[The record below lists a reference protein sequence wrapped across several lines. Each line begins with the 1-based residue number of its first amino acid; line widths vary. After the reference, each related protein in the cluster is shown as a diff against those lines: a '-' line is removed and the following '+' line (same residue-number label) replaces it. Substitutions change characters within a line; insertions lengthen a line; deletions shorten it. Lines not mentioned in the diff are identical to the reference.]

1 MNEKDPLNVIVTGVG
16 GQGNVLVSQFMG
28 RALVRAG
35 YHVTIGETYGASQRG
50 GAVMSHLRV
59 SRQAQYGPLIPSGQA
74 DVILGLEPV
83 ETLRVLA
90 QYGNPAVTVITNS
103 RPVYPLSVAIGAAR
117 YPTTEDIVAA
127 LEELSSRAWLI
138 NATDIALELGASIL
152 ANIVMVGALAG
163 AGVLPL
169 APEEIEAEFQESL
182 PGDRLESNLKA
193 FRRGLAE
200 AHARLRRSG
209 SASG

>member
-1 MNEKDPLNVIVTGVG
+1 MEGNDPLNVIVTGVG
-16 GQGNVLVSQFMG
+16 GQGNVLISQLMG

-50 GAVMSHLRV
+50 GAVMSHLRA
-59 SRQAQYGPLIPSGQA
+59 SRQAQYGPLIPQGQA

-83 ETLRVLA
+83 EALRVLG
-90 QYGNPAVTVITNS
+90 QYGNPDVTVITNS
-103 RPVYPLSVAIGAAR
+103 RPVYPLAVAIGTAH
-117 YPTTEDIVAA
+117 YPSVEEIVKA

-152 ANIVMVGALAG
+152 ANIIMVGALVG

-169 APEEIEAEFQESL
+169 AAEEFELELRESL
-182 PGDRLESNLKA
+182 PADRLDLNLKA
-193 FRRGLAE
+193 FRIGLAE
-200 AHARLRRSG
+200 AKAR
-209 SASG
+209 

>member
-1 MNEKDPLNVIVTGVG
+1 MKEKDPLNVIVTGVG

-50 GAVMSHLRV
+50 GAVMSHLRI
-59 SRQAQYGPLIPSGQA
+59 SRQAQYGPLIPAGQA
-74 DVILGLEPV
+74 NVILGLEPV

-103 RPVYPLSVAIGAAR
+103 RPVYPLAVAIGAAH
-117 YPTTEDIVAA
+117 YPTVDEIMTV
-127 LEELSSRAWLI
+127 LEELSSSAWLI
-138 NATDIALELGASIL
+138 NATDIAVELGAPIL
-152 ANIVMVGALAG
+152 ANVVMVGALVG
-163 AGVLPL
+163 AGLLPL
-169 APEEIEAEFQESL
+169 GPEEIELEFQESIL
-182 PGDRLESNLKA
+182 GDKLELNLKA

-200 AHARLRRSG
+200 AKARLRRSG

>member
-50 GAVMSHLRV
+50 GAVMSHLRI
-59 SRQAQYGPLIPSGQA
+59 SRRAQYGPLIPFGQA
-74 DVILGLEPV
+74 DVIVGLEPV

-117 YPTTEDIVAA
+117 YPTVEEIMTA

-138 NATDIALELGASIL
+138 NATDIAVELGAPIL

-163 AGVLPL
+163 AAVLPL
-169 APEEIEAEFQESL
+169 GPQEFELEFQESL
-182 PGDRLESNLKA
+182 PSDRLEQNLKA

-200 AHARLRRSG
+200 ARVRLG
-209 SASG
+209 AAPSA

>member
-1 MNEKDPLNVIVTGVG
+1 MKEKDPLNVIVTGVG
-16 GQGNVLVSQFMG
+16 GQGNVLISQFMG

-50 GAVMSHLRV
+50 GAVMSHLRI

-90 QYGNPAVTVITNS
+90 QYGNPGVAVITNS

-117 YPTTEDIVAA
+117 YPTVEEIMGA
-127 LEELSSRAWLI
+127 LEELSSSAWLI
-138 NATDIALELGASIL
+138 NATDIAVELGAPIL
-152 ANIVMVGALAG
+152 ANIVMVGALVG
-163 AGVLPL
+163 AGLLPL
-169 APEEIEAEFQESL
+169 GPEELELEFQESL
-182 PGDRLESNLKA
+182 PAERLELNLKA

-200 AHARLRRSG
+200 AKARLPAHKMQG
-209 SASG
+209 

>member
-1 MNEKDPLNVIVTGVG
+1 MDGKDPLNVIVTGVG
-16 GQGNVLVSQFMG
+16 GQGNVLISQLMG

-59 SRQAQYGPLIPSGQA
+59 SRQAQYGPLIPQGQA
-74 DVILGLEPV
+74 NVILGLEPV
-83 ETLRVLA
+83 EALRVLG
-90 QYGNPAVTVITNS
+90 QYGNPGVTVITNS
-103 RPVYPLSVAIGAAR
+103 RPVYPLAVAIGTAH
-117 YPTTEDIVAA
+117 YPSVEEIVKA

-138 NATDIALELGASIL
+138 NATDVAIDMGAPIL
-152 ANIVMVGALAG
+152 ANIIMVGALVG

-169 APEEIEAEFQESL
+169 AAEEFELELRESL
-182 PGDRLESNLKA
+182 PADRLDLNLKA

-200 AHARLRRSG
+200 AKAR
-209 SASG
+209 